1 MDDRQI
7 QAPSATYGGHG
18 DVNRLDRSG
27 SASSAVDM
35 NLVSSLDITGI
46 KNEAIRHGSEIAKLQ
61 IQYNLILKENEKL
74 REKQE

>member
-1 MDDRQI
+1 M
-7 QAPSATYGGHG
+7 
-18 DVNRLDRSG
+18 NRLDRSG

-61 IQYNLILKENEKL
+61 IQHNLILKENEKL

>member
-1 MDDRQI
+1 M

-18 DVNRLDRSG
+18 DLNRLDRSG

-61 IQYNLILKENEKL
+61 I
-74 REKQE
+74 